1 MPQMKFAAFLPHF
14 SGFSSADWAALVSD
28 PQHRAA
34 QKYAKEKAAEGG
46 PDAEDF
52 LEIIEQMQ
60 VSAKQHSLLAC
71 AFTQSFAIHL
81 GHSMESPNGIQFE
94 RYDFDADRIV
104 ITVPLST
111 IRRLIM
117 QLKLVT
123 LAPLLN
129 SAALLGDDC
138 AKPAA
143 DVLDPVVAECLNRLD
158 PTFLCSMF
166 GATVKRSIEK
176 RELTKLAGEADRVF
190 NQSVD
195 WSEFHSMV
203 WRRRNEERG
212 IARNAIRGTVH

>member
-104 ITVPLST
+104 ITVPL
-111 IRRLIM
+111 
-117 QLKLVT
+117 
-123 LAPLLN
+123 
-129 SAALLGDDC
+129 
-138 AKPAA
+138 
-143 DVLDPVVAECLNRLD
+143 
-158 PTFLCSMF
+158 
-166 GATVKRSIEK
+166 
-176 RELTKLAGEADRVF
+176 
-190 NQSVD
+190 
-195 WSEFHSMV
+195 
-203 WRRRNEERG
+203 
-212 IARNAIRGTVH
+212 